1 MANYVITANNI
12 SELGG
17 AQKIAHTLARGFAQR
32 GHQVHLIGITPV
44 NDSHD
49 YHVCGSYQVHTLMRE
64 VWPLKGD
71 VREGSRSTLRARA
84 VAELNQLLASLGS
97 ANIIATQLWSLEI
110 LLDALPHARHPFPVI
125 GQYHGS
131 FAAAAS
137 GRDIKRIQKLAP
149 ACEYFAALSAEDCG
163 ALLDAGLTN
172 AIAQPN
178 PVSLTA
184 ERFAAVRGIKR
195 GATVDFVGRLSPE
208 KGPDLLLEAWELAQ
222 LPNPWRLRFTGNGPM
237 LGVSTDRIE
246 YLPPVSDVVP
256 TIAGARVVAIPSRTE
271 GAPLVLAEALALGTP
286 VVVTDVSSGVRE
298 MVANN
303 PLAVLV
309 ERENP
314 AALAS
319 GIERAVTI
327 TPNNPTALPDDT
339 AIFSRWESLFAG
351 DY

>member
-32 GHQVHLIGITPV
+32 GHQVHLIGVTPV
-44 NDSHD
+44 NDPHD
-49 YHVCGSYQVHTLMRE
+49 YHVSGEYQVHTLMRE
-64 VWPLKGD
+64 VWPLRGD
-71 VREGSRSTLRARA
+71 AREGSRSTLRAQA

-110 LLDALPHARHPFPVI
+110 LLDALPHARHQYPVI

-137 GRDIKRIQKLAP
+137 GRDIKRIQKLAS
-149 ACEYFAALSAEDCG
+149 ACDYFAALSTEDCS

-184 ERFAAVRGIKR
+184 EQFAAVRGIKR

-208 KGPDLLLEAWELAQ
+208 KGPDLLLEAWEHAQ
-222 LPNPWRLRFTGNGPM
+222 LPNRWRLRFTGNGPM
-237 LGVSTDRIE
+237 RGASTDRIE
-246 YLPPVSDVVP
+246 YLPAVSDVVP
-256 TIAGARVVAIPSRTE
+256 IIAGAGVVAIPSRTE
-271 GAPLVLAEALALGTP
+271 GAPLVLAEALALGSP

-314 AALAS
+314 AELAA
-319 GIERAVTI
+319 GIKRAVTI
-327 TPNNPTALPDDT
+327 TPNNPVALPDDT
-339 AIFSRWESLFAG
+339 AVFSRWESLFAG

>member
-32 GHQVHLIGITPV
+32 GHQVHLVGITPV
-44 NDSHD
+44 ADPHD
-49 YHVCGSYQVHTLMRE
+49 YQVNGDYQVHTLMAE

-71 VREGSRSTLRARA
+71 AREGSRTTLRAQA
-84 VAELNQLLASLGS
+84 VSALNQLLMRLGS

-110 LLDALPHARHPFPVI
+110 VLDALAPQRNLFPVI

-131 FAAAAS
+131 FAAAAA

-149 ACEYFAALSAEDCG
+149 NCEYFTALSGEDCSG
-163 ALLDAGLTN
+163 FLDAGLTN
-172 AIAQPN
+172 AISLPN
-178 PVSLTA
+178 PLSLTPEQCESA
-184 ERFAAVRGIKR
+184 QHVQRGT
-195 GATVDFVGRLSPE
+195 TVDFVGRLSRE
-208 KGPDLLLEAWELAQ
+208 KGPDLLLAAWNIAQ
-222 LPNPWRLRFTGNGPM
+222 LPQPWVLRLTGNGP
-237 LGVSTDRIE
+237 LQGVSTDRIE
-246 YLPPVSDVVP
+246 YLPPVVDVVP
-256 TIAGARVVAIPSRTE
+256 TIASAGVVVIPSRTE

-314 AALAS
+314 VALAE
-319 GIERAVTI
+319 GLQRAIQIAPT
-327 TPNNPTALPDDT
+327 NPKVRPDDS
-339 AIFSRWESLFAG
+339 AVFDRWESLFNAE
-351 DY
+351 Y